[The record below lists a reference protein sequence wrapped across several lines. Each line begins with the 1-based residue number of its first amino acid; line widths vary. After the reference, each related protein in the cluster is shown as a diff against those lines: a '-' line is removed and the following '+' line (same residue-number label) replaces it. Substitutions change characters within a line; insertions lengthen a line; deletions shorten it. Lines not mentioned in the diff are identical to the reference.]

1 MRIARL
7 SNDDGQTYGMVRDGR
22 VATRDEMTYLT
33 GVPVPHSIKDFLFDG
48 WYEEI
53 KGVAGTL
60 PYGRNVSEYSML
72 PPISS
77 PGKIICMAFNYL
89 DHAREQGME
98 APSEPAIV
106 IKPRTALNGTDSDI
120 VCPDFVRQLDYEV
133 ELAVVIKE
141 RCRNVAVPD
150 AMDMVFGYMVFNDV
164 SARDIQ
170 FMDKQFTRG
179 KGFDTFAPCG
189 PWITTADEVA
199 DVHDLRMTTRVNGEI
214 RQDSN
219 TSNMAIRVP
228 EIISKISRVM
238 TLEAGDII
246 STGTPAGVALGNPG
260 VEFLRDGDTVEME
273 IESLGVLRNT
283 IRFVESDAGT

>member
-53 KGVAGTL
+53 KGVADTL

-273 IESLGVLRNT
+273 IGSLGVLRNT
-283 IRFVESDAGT
+283 IRFVESDA

>member
-170 FMDKQFTRG
+170 FTDKQFTRG

-199 DVHDLRMTTRVNGEI
+199 DVHDLRMTTKVNGEI

-273 IESLGVLRNT
+273 IGSLGVLRNT
-283 IRFVESDAGT
+283 IRFV